1 MISFCDATSVELRND
16 SPQCPQR
23 LFMTTPSS
31 DVFEKLAA
39 FYLGR
44 DYDLATREM
53 TDDLLMYDAKDL
65 CTHAMC
71 VGMTG
76 SGKTG
81 LCISLLE
88 EAALDGIPIICVDP
102 KGDLANLLLT
112 FPNLSPA
119 DFQPW
124 MDEGE
129 AKRKGISVEQLASDT
144 AKRWSEGLQS
154 WGQDANRIQRL
165 KDAVDISI
173 YTPGSNIGLPLTV
186 LKSFDAPPV
195 EARDDAESL
204 GDKITGAVS
213 GLLTLMGID
222 ADPMTS
228 SEHILMSSIL
238 QKQWRNGKNVPIGQL
253 IRLIQKPPIDRIGV
267 VDLDSFMSADDRNKL
282 AMRLNNLLASPAF
295 ASWMEGDSLS
305 IKGMLQSSTGKP
317 RITILSIAHL
327 DDNERMFFVTILL
340 NELLAWVRTQ
350 TGTSSLRALFYMD
363 EVAGYFP
370 PVKNPPSKPPML
382 TLLKQARAFGLGITL
397 ATQNPVDLDYKGL
410 SNIGTWFLG
419 RLQTERDK
427 ARVIEGLEGAAGN
440 AGQPFN
446 RQQMEQI
453 LAGLGSRV
461 FLMNNVHEPQPRVFQ
476 TRWAMSYLA
485 GPLARG
491 QISQLMADKK
501 QGLTHQTTDN
511 NRQEI
516 EPKLDIAK
524 TSVQQPRSTT
534 SNSSS
539 TTPIRPAV
547 PASIIEHFSGTNL
560 RSKPNAKLVYR
571 PSLYCEGVLHFIRK
585 TAALDQWQDATH
597 VINCTPEFPDNLWES
612 SEPASPDIDR
622 MESPEEGFIFARL
635 PSELVSKGKYRTYR
649 SQYKEFL
656 YRHCDVTLYK
666 SNLVKGTAPLGD
678 HADAVGYF
686 TQKFREERDEQIEKL
701 RDKYEGKLESTEKKI
716 RTAQDRLERE
726 KSQSRS
732 SMISAGSSVLG
743 ALLGGFMGGRRT
755 SVSTAARGIGYASQ
769 QSSDVARAERSLQ
782 LLDTDKQNL
791 HRELTRDL
799 DHLQQKYDIRK
810 IKLEP
815 QQIPPRKSDL
825 KVETP
830 MILWRPWQIEAD
842 GNESP
847 LDWEPPPPQ
856 AGES

>member
-1 MISFCDATSVELRND
+1 
-16 SPQCPQR
+16 
-23 LFMTTPSS
+23 MTTPSPE
-31 DVFEKLAA
+31 VFEKLAA

-44 DYDLATREM
+44 DYDLASRQL

-112 FPNLSPA
+112 FPDLGPD

-124 MDEGE
+124 LDEGE
-129 AKRKGISVEQLASDT
+129 ATRKGVSVEQLAADT
-144 AKRWSEGLQS
+144 ANQWRDGLKS
-154 WGQDANRIQRL
+154 WGQDADRIQRL

-173 YTPGSNIGLPLTV
+173 YTPGSNIGLPMTV
-186 LKSFDAPPV
+186 LKSFDAPPA
-195 EARDDAESL
+195 EARDDAELL
-204 GDKITGAVS
+204 GDRITGAVS

-228 SEHILMSSIL
+228 SEHILLSSIL
-238 QKQWRNGKNVPIGQL
+238 QKQWKEGKNVSIGQL

-267 VDLDSFMSADDRNKL
+267 VDLDSFMSADSRNKL

-305 IKGMLQSSTGKP
+305 IKNMMQTASGKP

-327 DDNERMFFVTILL
+327 NDNERMFFVTILL

-427 ARVIEGLEGAAGN
+427 ARVLEGLEGAAGQ
-440 AGQPFN
+440 AGQKFD
-446 RQQMEQI
+446 RQKMEQI
-453 LAGLGSRV
+453 LASLGSRV
-461 FLMNNVHEPQPRVFQ
+461 FLMNNVHEHQPRVFQ

-491 QISQLMADKK
+491 QISELMAKK
-501 QGLTHQTTDN
+501 KERLECTTTRGNIVATDADHP
-511 NRQEI
+511 E
-516 EPKLDIAK
+516 
-524 TSVQQPRSTT
+524 TT
-534 SNSSS
+534 SNESQPTSDTSHASS
-539 TTPIRPAV
+539 PVENRPAV
-547 PASIIEHFSGTNL
+547 PAGIIERFSGTNL
-560 RSKPNAKLVYR
+560 RSQPNAKLIYR
-571 PSLYCEGVLHFIRK
+571 PTLYCEGALHFIRK
-585 TAALDQWQDATH
+585 TALLDQWQDTKH
-597 VINCTPEFPDNLWES
+597 VVNCTPEFPADLWES
-612 SEPASPDIDR
+612 SESASPDIDLL
-622 MESPEEGFIFARL
+622 ETEEEGFTFAPL
-635 PSELVSKGKYRTYR
+635 PSELVNKGKYRTYR
-649 SQYKEFL
+649 AQYKEFL

-678 HADAVGYF
+678 EADAMAYF
-686 TQKFREERDEQIEKL
+686 TQKFREERDEQTEKL
-701 RDKYEGKLESTEKKI
+701 RDKYERKLESLEKKI
-716 RTAQDRLERE
+716 RTGKDRLERE

-732 SMISAGSSVLG
+732 SMISAGSSVIG
-743 ALLGGFMGGRRT
+743 ALLGGFLGGRRT
-755 SVSTAARGIGYASQ
+755 SVSTAARGVGYASQ
-769 QSSDVARAERSLQ
+769 QSSDVARAEHSLQ
-782 LLDTDKQNL
+782 LLDKDKQQLN
-791 HRELTRDL
+791 RELDKDL
-799 DHLQQKYDIRK
+799 EDLHKKYDISQ
-810 IKLEP
+810 IQLAP

-825 KVETP
+825 KTETP
-830 MILWRPWQIEAD
+830 FIVWRPWQLKEDGTEA
-842 GNESP
+842 P
-847 LDWEPPPPQ
+847 LDWEHSAQP
-856 AGES
+856 SNT

>member
-1 MISFCDATSVELRND
+1 
-16 SPQCPQR
+16 
-23 LFMTTPSS
+23 MTTPSP

-44 DYDLATREM
+44 EYDLAKREM

-88 EAALDGIPIICVDP
+88 EAALDGVPIICVDP

-112 FPNLSPA
+112 FPNLNPD

-124 MDEGE
+124 LDEGE
-129 AKRKGISVEQLASDT
+129 AKRKGVSVEQLASDT
-144 AKRWSEGLQS
+144 ADQWREGLQS
-154 WGQDANRIQRL
+154 WGQDADRIQRL
-165 KDAVDISI
+165 QDAVDISI
-173 YTPGSNIGLPLTV
+173 YTPGSNIGLPMTV
-186 LKSFDAPPV
+186 LKSFDAPPA
-195 EARDDAESL
+195 EARDDAELL

-228 SEHILMSSIL
+228 PEHILLSSIL
-238 QKQWRNGKNVPIGQL
+238 QKQWKEGKNVGIGQL

-267 VDLDSFMSADDRNKL
+267 VDLDSFMSADARNKL

-305 IKGMLQSSTGKP
+305 IKSMLQSATGKP
-317 RITILSIAHL
+317 RISILSIAHL
-327 DDNERMFFVTILL
+327 NDNERMFFVTILL
-340 NELLAWVRTQ
+340 NELLAWVRAQ

-427 ARVIEGLEGAAGN
+427 ARVLEGLEGAAGQ
-440 AGQPFN
+440 AGQTFD
-446 RQQMEQI
+446 RQEMEQI

-461 FLMNNVHEPQPRVFQ
+461 FLMNNVHEHQPRVFQ

-491 QISQLMADKK
+491 QISRLMANEKERLESLK
-501 QGLTHQTTDN
+501 AQGNTVAAESDDSKATNHDHQ
-511 NRQEI
+511 
-516 EPKLDIAK
+516 PKSTNSN
-524 TSVQQPRSTT
+524 TSSPAES
-534 SNSSS
+534 
-539 TTPIRPAV
+539 RPAV
-547 PASIIEHFSGTNL
+547 PAGITERFSGTNL
-560 RSKPNAKLVYR
+560 RSSPNAKLIYR
-571 PSLYCEGVLHFIRK
+571 PTLYCEGALHFIRK
-585 TAALDQWQDATH
+585 TASLDQWQDAKH
-597 VINCTPEFPDNLWES
+597 VINCMPDFPEDDWES
-612 SEPASPDIDR
+612 SEPASLDIDLL
-622 MESPEEGFIFARL
+622 EAAEEGFTFAAL
-635 PSELVSKGKYRTYR
+635 PGELVNKGKYRTYR

-678 HADAVGYF
+678 KADAIAYF
-686 TQKFREERDEQIEKL
+686 TQKFREERDEKTAKL
-701 RDKYEGKLESTEKKI
+701 RDKYEGKLESLEKKI
-716 RTAQDRLERE
+716 RTGQDRLERE

-755 SVSTAARGIGYASQ
+755 SVSTAARGVGYASQ
-769 QSSDVARAERSLQ
+769 QSSDVTRAERSLQ
-782 LLDTDKQNL
+782 LLDKDKQEL
-791 HRELTRDL
+791 HRELTKDL
-799 DHLQQKYDIRK
+799 EELQQKYDISQ
-810 IKLEP
+810 IELEP

-825 KVETP
+825 KAETP
-830 MILWRPWQIEAD
+830 IILWRPWQRRED
-842 GNESP
+842 GTESP
-847 LDWEPPPPQ
+847 LDWEPSPQ
-856 AGES
+856 PADN